1 MCKKLLITVLAVAVG
16 VGVVSGTRLG
26 SLVRYWWHTGCEK
39 VQREIPPET
48 EIGRLRMELDN
59 LARLDDRYFDEVARQ
74 KLEVRKLENDLKVKK
89 TSLAKT
95 EKFLK
100 GLHEALAEK
109 GEFVS
114 VNGQEYARDKAQAEF
129 DVDFRQ
135 FQAAEKVVKA
145 DEELLSA
152 LKGRLA
158 ESEQRVMGLAAQ
170 RSEMKARLQ
179 ELAAQLERERR
190 LQSASSVVVDG
201 NRYSALNKQMDEL
214 KDRIDALSIKREMKG
229 QAGPSSIRAQE
240 EAREEQKRLHKQA
253 EARFG
258 NKKVAAEN

>member
-1 MCKKLLITVLAVAVG
+1 MGKKLLITVLAVVVG

-26 SLVRYWWHTGCEK
+26 SLVRYWWHEGCQK

-48 EIGRLRMELDN
+48 EIGRIRMELDN

-74 KLEVRKLENDLKVKK
+74 KLEVRKLENDLKGKK
-89 TSLAKT
+89 ASLAKT

-100 GLHEALAEK
+100 GLHVALAEK

-114 VNGQEYARDKAQAEF
+114 VNGQEYSRDKAQAEF
-129 DVDFRQ
+129 NTEFRQ

-145 DEELLSA
+145 DEELLTA
-152 LKGRLA
+152 LKGRLS
-158 ESEQRVMGLAAQ
+158 ESEQNILNLAAQ

-179 ELAAQLERERR
+179 DLAAQLARERR
-190 LQSASSVVVDG
+190 LQSTTSIVVDG
-201 NRYSALNKQMDEL
+201 NRYSALNKQMVEL

-229 QAGPSSIRAQE
+229 QSGPGSIRAQE
-240 EAREEQKRLHKQA
+240 EAREEQKRLEQQA
-253 EARFG
+253 EQRFG
-258 NKKVAAEN
+258 KKVAADN